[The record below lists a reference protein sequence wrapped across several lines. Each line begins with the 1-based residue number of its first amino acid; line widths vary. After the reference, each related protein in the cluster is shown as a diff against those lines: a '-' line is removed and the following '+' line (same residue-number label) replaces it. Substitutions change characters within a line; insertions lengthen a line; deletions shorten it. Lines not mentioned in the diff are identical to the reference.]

1 MKQKPKIVN
10 SINKMRCKI
19 SYIMILL
26 FLFYNRVVVFAG
38 DTKKE
43 ESSGN
48 KIQDSTAGK
57 GLINLIN
64 DASLFL
70 LVLSPIVGGLL
81 AVYFFIRKNAADEQD
96 QKQWNKRLIITGI
109 CVVGAVLVTST
120 ITVVTGYF
128 K

>member
-1 MKQKPKIVN
+1 MKRKHKKESN
-10 SINKMRCKI
+10 LYKMRNKI
-19 SYIMILL
+19 SYILVL
-26 FLFYNRVVVFAG
+26 FFLFYNKAVVLA
-38 DTKKE
+38 TE
-43 ESSGN
+43 EGSGN
-48 KIQDSTAGK
+48 KIQDSKAGK
-57 GLINLIN
+57 GLVNLIN

-70 LVLSPIVGGLL
+70 LVLSPIAGGLL

-96 QKQWNKRLIITGI
+96 QKQWNKRLIITGV